1 MGAVDEPGAQ
11 PPVISSVEANTAAF
25 AAMYSLTLATCGGFV
40 FCTSIRPVSIAG
52 GIFDWP
58 WVAALTVVAVAW
70 LVLPVPLLILGLVSL
85 YQGRRLRWR
94 LAAAW
99 TIAVA
104 VAVAIGYANLLDF
117 GHWFGLN
124 AHDIEWAP
132 PPCSPS
138 GSLPS
143 CTSSASPLDW
153 QPLIAAAGELAAG
166 AVMIAPIAV
175 RTRRGVPMNGT
186 ADGSRDSSL
195 RQRS

>member
-1 MGAVDEPGAQ
+1 MAAVDEPGPQ
-11 PPVISSVEANTAAF
+11 LPVISSVEVSTATF
-25 AAMYSLTLATCGGFV
+25 AAMYSLTLAACGGFV

-58 WVAALTVVAVAW
+58 WVAAFTVVAITW

-94 LAAAW
+94 LAVAW

-104 VAVAIGYANLLDF
+104 VAVAIGYANVRDF
-117 GHWFGLN
+117 GHWFSLN

-138 GSLPS
+138 GSPLS
-143 CTSSASPLDW
+143 CTPSASQLDW
-153 QPLIAAAGELAAG
+153 PSLMAAAGELAAG
-166 AVMIAPIAV
+166 AVMIALIAV
-175 RTRRGVPMNGT
+175 RTRRAAPS
-186 ADGSRDSSL
+186 SR
-195 RQRS
+195 